1 MSRFLSWKLE
11 QISVFLGFLLGAV
24 VFTWPLAKNFTTH
37 IPGGTGDEWTVFWP
51 FWYIPRALLTNK
63 WSILYSNL
71 QLFPDG
77 FFSIYH
83 STSFIGTILT
93 APVSLAVNPTAAL
106 NVWLLLQ
113 LSTGAFFF
121 YKLCRSYEMNMVAA
135 VVGGFL
141 YGYSPFVSAHIGG
154 HYTLVQVATPAAAL
168 FLLRKSFLA
177 LTQRETAKLVL
188 SYSALLGV
196 TFSLTA
202 TSDFYLGIMLIFL
215 IGSFAIGSLIET
227 PAVVKRSLFWIS
239 ILTAIAAACLLTLPW
254 IFELSRVNGLG
265 DYSARYPAAGSQVF
279 ASWKS
284 LMLPDAGHITYTL
297 WPSLITLRE
306 NAKILESTYLGGTAL
321 VLSGLA
327 VFTLKR
333 CKTTA
338 VLLIAFAAFLLLST
352 GNMYTEYPGIP
363 RPFNFGKLW
372 PMVGILEQFRVP
384 ARWHFAAVTVLAF
397 LAAKGVQFLLD
408 RPNQWYRLAA
418 VFSVLILA
426 VDTWSGRMAITP
438 STADNWFLKNK
449 LPGKKGTLLA
459 FPVGIASGSGGGIG
473 LFQGTQLLDQMEHER
488 PLLSGYLGRI
498 SNTILDQRRSDK
510 ELSALLQLQAG
521 ETVSD
526 VGNLNWERFIVRY
539 DIAYILLP
547 NGLQSGPLHK
557 LVTSNFPINETTQTS
572 NFLLLTLR

>member
-11 QISVFLGFLLGAV
+11 QISVFLAFLLGAI
-24 VFTWPLAKNFTTH
+24 VFTWPIAKNFTTY

-51 FWYIPRALLTNK
+51 FWYIPRALLTDK

-83 STSFIGTILT
+83 SSSFIGTILT

-106 NVWLLLQ
+106 NVWLLFQ
-113 LSTGAFFF
+113 LSAGAFFF
-121 YKLCRSYEMNMVAA
+121 YKLCRSYEMNRVAA
-135 VVGGFL
+135 VAGGFL

-168 FLLRKSFLA
+168 FLLRKTILA
-177 LTQRETAKLVL
+177 LTQKESAKSVL

-202 TSDFYLGIMLIFL
+202 TSDFYLGVMLIL
-215 IGSFAIGSLIET
+215 LLGAFAFGSLIET
-227 PAVVKRSLFWIS
+227 PAALKKSLFWIS
-239 ILTAIAAACLLTLPW
+239 MLTAIAAAGLLTLPW
-254 IFELSRVNGLG
+254 LFELNRVNDLG
-265 DYSARYPAAGSQVF
+265 DYTARYPAAGSQVF

-284 LMLPDAGHITYTL
+284 LMLPTAGHIIYTL

-306 NAKILESTYLGGTAL
+306 NAGILESTYLGVTAL
-321 VLSGLA
+321 VLSCFAL
-327 VFTLKR
+327 VTLKT

-338 VLLIAFAAFLLLST
+338 VLLIALVAFLLLST
-352 GNMYTEYPGIP
+352 GNVYTEYPGIP
-363 RPFNFGKLW
+363 RPLNFGKLW

-408 RPNQWYRLAA
+408 RSNRWYRAAA
-418 VFSVLILA
+418 VFSVLVLA
-426 VDTWSGRMAITP
+426 VDTWPGRMAITP

-449 LPGKKGTLLA
+449 LPGKGTLLA

-521 ETVSD
+521 ETVSN
-526 VGNLNWERFIVRY
+526 VGNLNWEDFISRY

-547 NGLQSGPLHK
+547 DGLQSGPLHK
-557 LVTSNFPINETTQTS
+557 LVTSKFPVSETTQTL
-572 NFLLLTLR
+572 NFLLLSLR